1 MIRPAPEPHQGS
13 PTSAPDRTRRAEQCN
28 AMSQYDSRVGRRCT
42 TGPSPSQRTP
52 SRRQCVEWEWR
63 LSKSIKTCAKRCAPC
78 HISDS
83 GDERTTR
90 ATRGVRNGDR
100 PRGRFGRHP
109 SPGDGRE
116 PAVQRRYETAVTA
129 QRRADVHRCGP
140 GTSPCRTGCGAVGED
155 TASTDS
161 DLFLDRTGMDGGRV
175 LVLAG
180 KQCGD
185 GEGADRQHDRRDQ
198 AGV

>member
-1 MIRPAPEPHQGS
+1 
-13 PTSAPDRTRRAEQCN
+13 
-28 AMSQYDSRVGRRCT
+28 MSQYDSRVGRRCI

-63 LSKSIKTCAKRCAPC
+63 LFKSIKTCGKRCAPC

-83 GDERTTR
+83 GDERTNR
-90 ATRGVRNGDR
+90 AARGARNGDR

-116 PAVQRRYETAVTA
+116 PQFSAIMRQRSPRRDGQTCIAADRVPPHAAPAAA
-129 QRRADVHRCGP
+129 QSAKTTDP
-140 GTSPCRTGCGAVGED
+140 GAWTRSQVGVR

-180 KQCGD
+180 KQRGH